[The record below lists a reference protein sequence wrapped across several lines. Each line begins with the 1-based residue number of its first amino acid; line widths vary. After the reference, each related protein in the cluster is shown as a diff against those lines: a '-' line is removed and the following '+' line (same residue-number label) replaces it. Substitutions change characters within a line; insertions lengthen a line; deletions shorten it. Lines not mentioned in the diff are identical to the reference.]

1 MYKDISL
8 PTAQLLAIYV
18 GDLPDNQNVLGIIL
32 QHCRNDAVFA
42 AQPHWLFVVR
52 DILRPVV
59 QRASA
64 SLSKLIGSKE
74 KDIAVPVKRT
84 TRAAPTPTLHV
95 PPLCSFEPRRQSPV
109 LVLPLQ
115 RHPVNQSWTSRSTR
129 KLAAL

>member
-8 PTAQLLAIYV
+8 PTAQLLAVYV

-84 TRAAPTPTLHV
+84 TRAAPTDLTCAPTLQLRTSTSV
-95 PPLCSFEPRRQSPV
+95 SRTRASSPAAPSQPV
-109 LVLPLQ
+109 LDVAQ
-115 RHPVNQSWTSRSTR
+115 H
-129 KLAAL
+129 A